1 MALFIFDIYLSKIG
15 DFMSVPRFKRKPSDL
30 DYVENS
36 FEIQVEIMNLCSKL
50 SARWARIY
58 QQPIDRLAT
67 FQADFVN
74 MASSIKITTVDDYVT
89 RKWLLKMS
97 NACLHAL
104 EKRVMDMVRILY
116 TNPSKCFNR
125 KNGKNYTFS
134 EAVNMLDKK
143 LEELGVKY
151 QRQYDLIKGVMTAD
165 KKKYGSL
172 VDGTISDKE
181 IMSMLVSK
189 GIQVFFE

>member
-1 MALFIFDIYLSKIG
+1 
-15 DFMSVPRFKRKPSDL
+15 MSVPRFKRKPSDL

-74 MASSIKITTVDDYVT
+74 MASSIKITTVEDYIT
-89 RKWLLKMS
+89 RRWLLKMS
-97 NACLHAL
+97 NVCLHAL

-134 EAVNMLDKK
+134 EAVSM
-143 LEELGVKY
+143 
-151 QRQYDLIKGVMTAD
+151 IKGVINAD